1 MGRFELD
8 FLDEHTDEA
17 LLTEIQRVAAA
28 FSGESLSKR
37 LFDTLSARVSAS
49 TICKR
54 FGGWKEALEA
64 AGVGRLYNGR
74 PITEK
79 VRNNRVS
86 RAMSQSDLVLELQR
100 VQSIVG
106 RDALTV
112 EEFARLSVIGVGTV
126 RGRFGT
132 WQNALTIAGISQSN
146 HAKRYSDEECFGNL
160 VAVWTHYGRAPKYLE
175 MNESPSAVGPKAYVV
190 RWGTWRRSL
199 KAFVD
204 WANAESGGEIPQGA
218 DSFGNET
225 SEGPKSIVH
234 SVRKEEDCREVRPG
248 LRFKVFLRDRFRC
261 VACGRSP
268 ATHLNIELHAD
279 HVISVHDK
287 GKTELE
293 NLQTLCQ
300 DCNLGKGKTSIH

>member
-37 LFDTLSARVSAS
+37 LFDTLSRRVSAS
-49 TICKR
+49 TVCKR

-79 VRNNRVS
+79 VRKNRVS
-86 RAMSQSDLVLELQR
+86 RAMSENELVFELQR

-106 RDALTV
+106 RDVLTV
-112 EEFARLSVIGVGTV
+112 EEFTRLSVIGVGTI

-132 WQNALTIAGISQSN
+132 WHKALAIAGISQSN
-146 HAKRYSDEECFGNL
+146 RGKRYTDENCFENL
-160 VAVWTHYGRAPKYLE
+160 AAVWAFYGRVPQYLE
-175 MNESPSAVGPKAYVV
+175 MNQRPSIVGPKAYVV
-190 RWGTWRRSL
+190 RWGTWRKSL

-204 WANAESGGEIPQGA
+204 WANSAESESDFPSVQETDPVSAPKVRRTAPEDRHEIPLRLKWRVHLR
-218 DSFGNET
+218 DSF
-225 SEGPKSIVH
+225 
-234 SVRKEEDCREVRPG
+234 
-248 LRFKVFLRDRFRC
+248 RC
-261 VACGRSP
+261 IACGMNP
-268 ATHLNIELHAD
+268 PQHGVTLHAD
-279 HVISVHDK
+279 HIKPWADG
-287 GKTELE
+287 GKTILE
-293 NLQTLCQ
+293 NLQTLCEA
-300 DCNLGKGKTSIH
+300 CNLGKGRSYTKLI

>member
-1 MGRFELD
+1 MGRFKLD

-37 LFDTLSARVSAS
+37 SFDTLSGRVSAS

-64 AGVGRLYNGR
+64 AGVGHLYNGR
-74 PITEK
+74 PITDK
-79 VRNNRVS
+79 VRKNRVS
-86 RAMSQSDLVLELQR
+86 RAMSETDLVRELQR
-100 VQSIVG
+100 VHSIIG
-106 RDALTV
+106 KNTLSV
-112 EEFARLSVIGVGTV
+112 EEFARLSVIGVGTI

-132 WQNALTIAGISQSN
+132 WQKALAVAGISQSN
-146 HAKRYSDEECFGNL
+146 HAKRYSDEQCFENL
-160 VAVWTHYGRAPKYLE
+160 AAVWTHYGRVPQYLE
-175 MNESPSAVGPKAYVV
+175 MNQSPSVVGPKAYAV
-190 RWGTWRRSL
+190 RWGTWRKSL

-204 WANAESGGEIPQGA
+204 WTNAEGETPQSATSSGDDGSAEAKPRVQ
-218 DSFGNET
+218 
-225 SEGPKSIVH
+225 
-234 SVRKEEDCREVRPG
+234 SVRREEDCREVRPG
-248 LRFKVFLRDRFRC
+248 LRFKIFMRDRFRC

-279 HVISVHDK
+279 HIVSVHDK
-287 GKTELE
+287 GKTALE

-300 DCNLGKGKTSIH
+300 DCNLGKGKTSIR